1 MTTATIGGRAESLER
16 QDSRK
21 ALTFLPAWSLQSLAE
36 YVVVSLFFYLPLSM
50 PLHIA
55 VHQVVDHRAVWVS
68 FAYPESVAILL
79 LALVVF
85 LGSRAGTLAPTA
97 RRDSS
102 FRWLIGCACAYLVLA
117 VTSGILQGSDLPFAV
132 RKLAMQWALPIVLA
146 ISLRRIWSPSLDA
159 LIRRALIRGTFALL
173 LLALVT
179 YVLSFPLPRSFH
191 ELVFL
196 NRTSLIWR
204 GFSGGILFG
213 EIPFGGVNP
222 LAAHVATVS
231 CLVIGSLFACERPRS
246 KAFLVVWIGLAWLI
260 QYLCFSRGTLLFL
273 FAAVLA
279 FAINGLALRG
289 PRLSATVAGLTGA
302 LFLAATLP
310 SGALAY
316 WDEQFRFLPGSS
328 AASRS
333 SQWKHLAEGDEI
345 AESEIP
351 AVASEKMRENVA
363 SEWAR
368 EADDVAGREGATSAR
383 PSRGD
388 PAERSGQEAYKA
400 LQKDVTARIGG
411 PTRRLLI
418 GYGVGN
424 YGILRGLVPDSG
436 SHNIFLDAL
445 LEAGVLGAISFALV
459 FIFGFVRRVR
469 GWLAARRR
477 SAGEE
482 AIEFARLLALAS
494 IAVIGV
500 LVDYRLENLGTMT
513 GAGILWFLVVRPP
526 ENA

>member
-1 MTTATIGGRAESLER
+1 MGGRAESPER
-16 QDSRK
+16 PVSRK
-21 ALTFLPAWSLQSLAE
+21 ALTFLPAWSLQSLAD
-36 YVVVSLFFYLPLSM
+36 YVVASLFFYLPLSM

-55 VHQVVDHRAVWVS
+55 VHQVVDHRSVWV
-68 FAYPESVAILL
+68 FLVYPESIAILL
-79 LALVVF
+79 LALLVS
-85 LGSRAGTLAPTA
+85 LRARAGTLSSSA
-97 RRDSS
+97 RSDSS
-102 FRWLIGCACAYLVLA
+102 FRWLIGCACAYLVFA
-117 VTSGILQGSDLPFAV
+117 ITSGILQGSDLPFAV

-179 YVLSFPLPRSFH
+179 YVLSFPLPRSFQ

-222 LAAHVATVS
+222 LAAHIATLS
-231 CLVIGSLFACERPRS
+231 CLVIGSVLACERPRS
-246 KAFLVVWIGLAWLI
+246 KAFLLAWIGLAWLI
-260 QYLCFSRGTLLFL
+260 EYLCFSRGTLLFL

-279 FAINGLALRG
+279 FAFHGLALRG
-289 PRLSATVAGLTGA
+289 PRLPATVAGLTGA

-310 SGALAY
+310 PGALAY
-316 WDEQFRFLPGSS
+316 WNEQLRLLPGSS

-333 SQWKHLAEGDEI
+333 SQWKHIAEGEEI

-351 AVASEKMRENVA
+351 TAASNRMREDVA
-363 SEWAR
+363 SEWAA
-368 EADDVAGREGATSAR
+368 EAGEPASREGATAPR
-383 PSRGD
+383 P
-388 PAERSGQEAYKA
+388 PKEHFPERSGQDAYEA
-400 LQKDVTARIGG
+400 LQKEIAARIGG

-445 LEAGVLGAISFALV
+445 LEAGVLGAVSFALF
-459 FIFGFVRRVR
+459 FILGFVRRIR

-477 SAGEE
+477 STGEE
-482 AIEFARLLALAS
+482 ATEFARLLALAS